1 MRKFLL
7 ITLCLAALLLTAC
20 GGGNPSAPVD
30 ESTPAQD
37 VSDSSATTSTTAG
50 TPASGN
56 EMDGADWFD
65 TTTGSATFTTAGAT
79 GSGTTGSG
87 TTSSATTG
95 VAATTV
101 APPRQ
106 EELGSVSLP
115 APGYTPDGLGRIVIG
130 AVSYHKPT
138 VSIEVKNVTTKWMTE
153 ETNYLVYTCYDKAG
167 NTLTLPDEVFGRIYI
182 GQIRAGKSKTFTFAL
197 PEGTRRVEIT
207 GYHIAYWTE
216 WA

>member
-1 MRKFLL
+1 MKRFLL

-20 GGGNPSAPVD
+20 GGGDV
-30 ESTPAQD
+30 STPADGSTPAADAGQD
-37 VSDSSATTSTTAG
+37 VSDSSTSTTTG

-65 TTTGSATFTTAGAT
+65 TTTGSATAT
-79 GSGTTGSG
+79 GSATSTTA
-87 TTSSATTG
+87 AT
-95 VAATTV
+95 TTV

-130 AVSYHKPT
+130 AVSYNKPT
-138 VSIEVKNVTTKWMTE
+138 VSVEVKNVTTKWMTE
-153 ETNYLVYTCYDKAG
+153 ETNYLVYTCYDREG
-167 NTLTLPDEVFGRIYI
+167 NVLTLPDEIFGRIYI
-182 GQIRAGKSKTFTFAL
+182 GQIRAGKSKTFTFAI
-197 PEGTRRVEIT
+197 PEGTRRVEVT

>member
-1 MRKFLL
+1 MKRFLL
-7 ITLCLAALLLTAC
+7 MILCLAALLLTAC
-20 GGGNPSAPVD
+20 GGGDV
-30 ESTPAQD
+30 STPADGSTPAADAGQD
-37 VSDSSATTSTTAG
+37 VSDGSASTSTTTG

-65 TTTGSATFTTAGAT
+65 TTAGSATSTTAGTTGSATSTTAA
-79 GSGTTGSG
+79 S
-87 TTSSATTG
+87 
-95 VAATTV
+95 TTV

-130 AVSYHKPT
+130 AVSYNKPT
-138 VSIEVKNVTTKWMTE
+138 VSVEVKNVTTKWMTE
-153 ETNYLVYTCYDKAG
+153 ETNYLVYTCYDREG
-167 NTLTLPDEVFGRIYI
+167 NVLTLPDEIFGRIYI
-182 GQIRAGKSKTFTFAL
+182 GQIRAGKSKTFTFAI